1 MVIYILYL
9 TIAFVIATVIGAVSI
24 PRIVKLANSLHLYDL
39 PNSRKV
45 HKLPIPRLG
54 GVAFLPAV
62 VIAIAVIAAF
72 NERLEMF
79 PLLKGVAPQHYIAY
93 IAGAMMLYILGIYDD
108 VHGVGYKVKF
118 LVQIFSAF
126 LLCVS
131 GLWIA
136 NMDNIFYIQHLPYW
150 IGMPLTV
157 LFIVYVTNAMN
168 LIDGIDGLASGLST
182 ISCGVSMVL
191 CIMTEKYLLAMLAT
205 SFIGVLLAFFSYNVY
220 GRKNKVFMG
229 DAGSL
234 TLGYT
239 LSFVI
244 LHFWQKNPVWNPYFH
259 NVGIVLLSTL
269 VIPMLDVVRVMMS
282 RLRDGRNPFL
292 PDKNHIH
299 HKLMRTGLSGRQTMV
314 TILAL
319 SIFVIMVNYFVSS
332 YLSQTLMVL
341 LDVLLFFLMHYVINI
356 FIMRYENKNGIE
368 YNRTF

>member
-1 MVIYILYL
+1 
-9 TIAFVIATVIGAVSI
+9 
-24 PRIVKLANSLHLYDL
+24 
-39 PNSRKV
+39 
-45 HKLPIPRLG
+45 
-54 GVAFLPAV
+54 
-62 VIAIAVIAAF
+62 
-72 NERLEMF
+72 
-79 PLLKGVAPQHYIAY
+79 
-93 IAGAMMLYILGIYDD
+93 
-108 VHGVGYKVKF
+108 
-118 LVQIFSAF
+118 
-126 LLCVS
+126 
-131 GLWIA
+131 
-136 NMDNIFYIQHLPYW
+136 
-150 IGMPLTV
+150 
-157 LFIVYVTNAMN
+157 
-168 LIDGIDGLASGLST
+168 
-182 ISCGVSMVL
+182 
-191 CIMTEKYLLAMLAT
+191 
-205 SFIGVLLAFFSYNVY
+205 
-220 GRKNKVFMG
+220 MG